1 MNNAE
6 FVEGLR
12 NQDPIAAKHLTE
24 CFVPSVWRFVYFRVD
39 GDRHLAEDIVSES
52 VLALVVAVGQGV
64 AIEHPSAWLRC
75 VALRK
80 LQDHFRAVARV
91 QHLIEQAGQSMS
103 AEEQETPATE
113 HDKKIKREAVR
124 SAIDRL
130 PEMYRLALEWKYIE
144 RLSVR
149 EIGRRLD
156 ATEKGAESILF
167 RARKRFRT
175 EFRKEDPADP
185 PSKNVAQT
193 AASDEDED
201 DENRWPVAPN
211 EVSRI
216 RS

>member
-1 MNNAE
+1 MTA
-6 FVEGLR
+6 R
-12 NQDPIAAKHLTE
+12 HLTE

-52 VLALVVAVGQGV
+52 VLALVVAVSQGV
-64 AIEHPSAWLRC
+64 AIEHPSAWIRC

-80 LQDHFRAVARV
+80 LQDHFRAAARV
-91 QHLIEQAGQSMS
+91 QHLIEQASQSLS
-103 AEEQETPATE
+103 ASEQETPVTE
-113 HDKKIKREAVR
+113 HDRKLKREAVR

-130 PEMYRLALEWKYIE
+130 PEVYRLVLEWKYIE

-149 EIGRRLD
+149 EVARRLE
-156 ATEKGAESILF
+156 ATEKGVESILF

-175 EFRKEDPADP
+175 EFRKEEPADP
-185 PSKNVAQT
+185 PPKNVAEA
-193 AASDEDED
+193 AASDEED
-201 DENRWPVAPN
+201 DEHRWSVAPN